1 MVEFGQRS
9 TPSKSVWELR
19 TELFSPGY
27 YFETRPT
34 ISGIP
39 SVGDYGGTIVI
50 PTHDAPNIDSVSL
63 VRLGT
68 STHHYDTDVRILW
81 LQILRE
87 QF

>member
-1 MVEFGQRS
+1 MLLPDGRVWTAGIG

-34 ISGIP
+34 ISGTP

-50 PTHDAPNIDSVSL
+50 PTPDAPNINSVIASKTGNLNTSL
-63 VRLGT
+63 
-68 STHHYDTDVRILW
+68 
-81 LQILRE
+81 
-87 QF
+87 